1 MYFYRAVLYK
11 LGYPILL
18 FFIKMLIIRTAF
30 IFIILL
36 PFFLYSQD
44 QDSSD
49 NSEQLLYKFETD
61 SILNSGIRLKEVVL
75 FQPLR
80 FKSMNEL
87 RKYVILRNR
96 TLRVY
101 PYAKLAADRLD
112 TLTLRLEEIKK
123 RRQKKKY
130 IKRIEKFIYDEFEV
144 ELKKL
149 SRSQGRILIKL
160 VHRQTGETTHE
171 LIKVLR
177 NGWKAMI
184 YQTTASLFKLSLKE
198 TYDPEIIYED
208 FLIEDIL
215 QRAYGDG
222 LIELDPTALSYN
234 LDSLYTIWKEEKNPL
249 TKD

>member
-1 MYFYRAVLYK
+1 MLAIRIVLFSFLLVPYCL
-11 LGYPILL
+11 LG
-18 FFIKMLIIRTAF
+18 
-30 IFIILL
+30 
-36 PFFLYSQD
+36 Q
-44 QDSSD
+44 QDSLGI
-49 NSEQLLYKFETD
+49 EEPMLYKFETD
-61 SILNSGIRLKEVVL
+61 SIPNSGIRLKEVVL

-87 RKYVILRNR
+87 RNYVILRNR

-112 TLTLRLEEIKK
+112 TLTSRLEGIEKK
-123 RRQKKKY
+123 KQKKIY
-130 IKRIEKFIYDEFEV
+130 IKRIEQFIYDEFEE

-160 VHRQTGETTHE
+160 VHRQTGATTHE

-177 NGWKAMI
+177 SGWKAMV
-184 YQTTASLFKLSLKE
+184 YQTTASFFKLSLKD
-198 TYDPEIIYED
+198 TYDPESIYED

-234 LDSLYTIWKEEKNPL
+234 LDNLYTLWKETKTPLEK
-249 TKD
+249 K

>member
-1 MYFYRAVLYK
+1 MNRFVFFSFL
-11 LGYPILL
+11 ILPYY
-18 FFIKMLIIRTAF
+18 
-30 IFIILL
+30 LL
-36 PFFLYSQD
+36 SQQQYSIGF
-44 QDSSD
+44 
-49 NSEQLLYKFETD
+49 EEPMLYKFETD
-61 SILNSGIRLKEVVL
+61 SIPNSGIRLEEVVL

-87 RKYVILRNR
+87 RNYVILRNR

-112 TLTLRLEEIKK
+112 TLTSRLERIEKK
-123 RRQKKKY
+123 RQKKIY
-130 IKRIEKFIYDEFEV
+130 IKRIEKFIYDEFEE

-160 VHRQTGETTHE
+160 VHRQTGATTHE
-171 LIKVLR
+171 LIKKLR

-184 YQTTASLFKLSLKE
+184 YQTTASFFKLSLKDI
-198 TYDPEIIYED
+198 YDPETIYED

-222 LIELDPTALSYN
+222 IIELDPTALSYD
-234 LDSLYTIWKEEKNPL
+234 LDSLYTLWKEAKTPL
-249 TKD
+249 KKR

>member
-1 MYFYRAVLYK
+1 MLAIRIVLFSF
-11 LGYPILL
+11 L
-18 FFIKMLIIRTAF
+18 
-30 IFIILL
+30 LL
-36 PFFLYSQD
+36 PYCLLGQ
-44 QDSSD
+44 QDSLGA
-49 NSEQLLYKFETD
+49 EEPMLYKFETD
-61 SILNSGIRLKEVVL
+61 SIPNSGIRLKEVVL

-87 RKYVILRNR
+87 RNYVILRNR

-112 TLTLRLEEIKK
+112 TLTSRLEGIEKK
-123 RRQKKKY
+123 KQKKIY
-130 IKRIEKFIYDEFEV
+130 IKRIEQFIYDEFEE

-160 VHRQTGETTHE
+160 VHRQTGATTHE
-171 LIKVLR
+171 LIKELR
-177 NGWKAMI
+177 SGWKAMV
-184 YQTTASLFKLSLKE
+184 YQTTASFFKLSLKD
-198 TYDPEIIYED
+198 TYDPESIYED

-234 LDSLYTIWKEEKNPL
+234 LDNLYTLWKETKTPLEK
-249 TKD
+249 K